1 MSRFDWNDQNTAELR
16 RLRSEGASF
25 SQIARSI
32 GCPSR
37 SAVIGKA
44 NRLGLAPIARPA
56 AKAVSLPPLK
66 APAKQNVRPQNIAR
80 KARRRDEER
89 REMFEEIADK
99 AVEKFE
105 ATVAASPKPVPFLAR
120 SPFQCAMPQPGWD
133 DAPVSEKMVCGA
145 PVVAG
150 TSWCPA
156 CLRVVS
162 ASESFSRYK
171 TRVALEGVAA

>member
-1 MSRFDWNDQNTAELR
+1 MGRFAWTEQNTAELR
-16 RLRSEGASF
+16 RLRGEGASF
-25 SQIARSI
+25 AQIAAEI

-44 NRLGLAPIARPA
+44 HRLGLETVKRPA
-56 AKAVSLPPLK
+56 VKVASIPPLK

-80 KARRRDEER
+80 KAQRRDEER

-99 AVEKFE
+99 AVQKFE